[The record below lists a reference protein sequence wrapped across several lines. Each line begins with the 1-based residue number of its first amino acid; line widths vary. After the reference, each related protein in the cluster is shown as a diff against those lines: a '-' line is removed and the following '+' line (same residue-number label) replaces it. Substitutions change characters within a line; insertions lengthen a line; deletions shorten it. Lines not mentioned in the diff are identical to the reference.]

1 MDKNNVN
8 TMIIK
13 SDKNNK
19 NNKIKID
26 KFLLFLSITLTI
38 SEVFNIIYNISSKIY
53 ISTDSIFRKII
64 MVIIELFFH
73 LIIVIINII
82 GVKIILADL
91 KLNRNKIKKYTRD
104 KNPYIYLLKYIGTYI
119 IPILILFIL
128 LFQISSSILEFP
140 FLDNSKRYTLSVSS
154 IMLLIL
160 IIFSAFDMDTVNK
173 KFKIHNSIEEK
184 LAKISNNIDIKT
196 NVRYPCK
203 SKLRKFFDK
212 FFLYLF
218 IIFICVSSK
227 DYFTKVIQNVKTFTY
242 EMEEITSTEKEKNK
256 KFKEKIIETLD
267 KLNKTLDDTGN

>member
-1 MDKNNVN
+1 MDKNNLN
-8 TMIIK
+8 TRII
-13 SDKNNK
+13 KNNK
-19 NNKIKID
+19 NNKIKTD
-26 KFLLFLSITLTI
+26 KLLLFLSVTLTI

-53 ISTDSIFRKII
+53 ISTDSVFRKII
-64 MVIIELFFH
+64 MIIVELFFH
-73 LIIVIINII
+73 CIIVIINII

-91 KLNRNKIKKYTRD
+91 KLNRNKIQKYTRD
-104 KNPYIYLLKYIGTYI
+104 KNPYMYLLKYIITYI

-128 LFQISSSILEFP
+128 LSQISSSILEFP
-140 FLDNSKRYTLSVSS
+140 FLDNSKRYSLSVSS
-154 IMLLIL
+154 IILLIL
-160 IIFSAFDMDTVNK
+160 IMYSAFDMDTINK

-196 NVRYPCK
+196 NVRYTCN

-227 DYFTKVIQNVKTFTY
+227 NYFIEAIQNVKTFTY
-242 EMEEITSTEKEKNK
+242 EMEEITSIEKEENK

-267 KLNKTLDDTGN
+267 KVNKILDNTES